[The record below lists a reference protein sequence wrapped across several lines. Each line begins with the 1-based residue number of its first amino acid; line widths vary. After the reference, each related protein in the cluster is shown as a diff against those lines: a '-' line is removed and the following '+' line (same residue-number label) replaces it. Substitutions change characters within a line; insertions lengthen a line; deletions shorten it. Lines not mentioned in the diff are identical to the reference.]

1 MAADCSVCKAAPE
14 SGISHDGYG
23 YRQNLEHE
31 STAASQVSPK
41 SQIVALLLCIFLGLF
56 GAHRFYVGKAGTGL
70 LYLFTSG
77 LLGIGWIVDIFVIA
91 AGCFTDLS
99 RLPVR
104 NAARR

>member
-1 MAADCSVCKAAPE
+1 MAADCSVRQATPE
-14 SGISHDGYG
+14 SGSSNECE
-23 YRQNLEHE
+23 YRQNSEHE

-70 LYLFTSG
+70 LYLFTGG

>member
-1 MAADCSVCKAAPE
+1 MSA
-14 SGISHDGYG
+14 
-23 YRQNLEHE
+23 RQ
-31 STAASQVSPK
+31 A
-41 SQIVALLLCIFLGLF
+41 I
-56 GAHRFYVGKAGTGL
+56 GL
-70 LYLFTSG
+70 LYLFTGG

>member
-1 MAADCSVCKAAPE
+1 MAANCSVRQATPE
-14 SGISHDGYG
+14 SSSSNECG
-23 YRQNLEHE
+23 YRQNSEHE

-70 LYLFTSG
+70 LYLFTGG

>member
-41 SQIVALLLCIFLGLF
+41 SQIAALLLCIFLACLARTGFMSARQAPACCICSRAACWGSGGL
-56 GAHRFYVGKAGTGL
+56 
-70 LYLFTSG
+70 
-77 LLGIGWIVDIFVIA
+77 
-91 AGCFTDLS
+91 
-99 RLPVR
+99 
-104 NAARR
+104 

>member
-1 MAADCSVCKAAPE
+1 MAADCPVRQATLE
-14 SGISHDGYG
+14 SGSSNKCE
-23 YRQNLEHE
+23 YRQNSEHE

-70 LYLFTSG
+70 LYLFTGG

-91 AGCFTDLS
+91 AGCFTDLWG
-99 RLPVR
+99 LPVR
-104 NAARR
+104 NAARH